1 MVKEDAVKLRTSGI
15 VAGLVIA
22 GLFALGVG
30 WSGTNGDRP
39 PGAKGDKKVAKAHT
53 DGATSASIPTFSTED
68 LARTGI
74 FYAGGQ
80 YEGPP
85 GKETM
90 GGDAYVVVWVPKQI
104 KHPYPIVY
112 VHGAGQT
119 ATDWEQTP
127 DGRPGW
133 AYYFAKLGYV
143 QYLVDSPARGRS
155 PYVPSI
161 DGDLTIRT
169 AANLEEIFTAA
180 AKKGDFPRA
189 HLHNQFP
196 GTGLMGDPVFDNFAK
211 TQVQFLQFGVAG
223 TVGQDELTHRALVA
237 LLDAIHSPVILLTHS
252 QGGTPGWLTADSRPN
267 LVKAI
272 VTVEPAAPP
281 IKGVDTAKVAYNP
294 GAGGLSWGVSGTPIT
309 YDPPV
314 KDPAELQ
321 PVLEEKSDAPGD
333 VVPCYVQKEPAHKLV
348 NLEKIPVVYLSA
360 EGGYHRES
368 DPCLAKWLN
377 QAGVHTQ
384 FVKLEDV
391 GIHGNGHEMMLE
403 KNSDEI
409 ARFIGSWIDKN
420 VPQKD
425 KPSMAAPPS
434 AIPTYATE
442 NIARQGFFY
451 AGGRYEG
458 EAGKEVMGDAMYTEV
473 WVPRQVRHPYPIVFF
488 HGNGQTG
495 AVWRQTPDN
504 RAGWAYYLVS
514 QGYTVYM
521 VDYPGRGR
529 SPYVP
534 GIDGTLGIRT
544 ALDLETIWTAPATS
558 GGNFPRM
565 KLYTAWPSDSPK
577 KGMMGDPVFD
587 YFTKGQ
593 VEFVNDQ
600 EALTVPAGVALL
612 DQIGKPVI
620 LISHSQGG
628 GMGFDVANLRPKLIA
643 GMVAIEPGGPQIGGV
658 DTAKVAYT
666 RVNPNS
672 WGLTTMPFKFDPPI
686 SSPSELKVHLV
697 ASERP
702 GDEVGCYLQDEPV
715 HKLVSFE
722 NMRILSISAEGTYH
736 RVFDACIP
744 KWLNQ
749 AGAKDDFVRL
759 EDVGIHGNMHEM
771 FLDRNSEEIIK
782 FIDGWINK
790 NLK

>member
-1 MVKEDAVKLRTSGI
+1 M
-15 VAGLVIA
+15 VIA
-22 GLFALGVG
+22 GALLLAMS
-30 WSGTNGDRP
+30 W
-39 PGAKGDKKVAKAHT
+39 PGALIAKKVAKANS
-53 DGATSASIPTFSTED
+53 GAAASASIPTFPTDD

-74 FYAGGQ
+74 FYAGGH
-80 YEGPP
+80 YVGEP

-133 AYYFAKLGYV
+133 AYYFAKQGYV
-143 QYLVDSPARGRS
+143 QYMVDSPARGRS
-155 PYVPSI
+155 PYVPGI
-161 DGDLTIRT
+161 DGELTIRT
-169 AANLEEIFTAA
+169 APNLEEIFTAS
-180 AKKGDFPRA
+180 AKKGNFPRA

-196 GTGLMGDPVFDNFAK
+196 GTGLMGDPIFDNFTK
-211 TQVQFLQFGVAG
+211 TQVQFLGAG
-223 TVGQDELTHRALVA
+223 PVSQDELTHRALVA
-237 LLDAIHSPVILLTHS
+237 LLDAINSPVILLTHS

-267 LVKAI
+267 QVKAI

-281 IKGVDTAKVAYNP
+281 IKGVNTATLAYNT
-294 GAGGLSWGVSGTPIT
+294 GGGGLSWGVAAQPIT

-321 PVLEEKSDAPGD
+321 PVLEAKSDAPGD
-333 VVPCYVQKEPAHKLV
+333 VVPCYVQKEPAHKLI

-384 FVKLEDV
+384 FVRLEDV

-403 KNSDEI
+403 KNSDDI
-409 ARFIGSWIDKN
+409 AKFISSWMEKN

-425 KPSMAAPPS
+425 KPSMATPPS
-434 AIPTYATE
+434 TIPTFATDS
-442 NIARQGFFY
+442 IARQGFFY
-451 AGGRYEG
+451 AGGKYVG
-458 EAGKEVMGDAMYTEV
+458 EAGKETMGDTMYTEV
-473 WVPRQVRHPYPIVFF
+473 WVPRQSKHPYPIVFF
-488 HGNGQTG
+488 HGNGQSG
-495 AVWRQTPDN
+495 AVWRQTPDG
-504 RAGWAYYLVS
+504 RPGWAYYLVA

-521 VDYPGRGR
+521 VDYPARGR

-534 GIDGTLGIRT
+534 GVDAKLGIRT
-544 ALDLETIWTAPATS
+544 ALDLETIWTAPVPS
-558 GGNFPRM
+558 GGKFPRM
-565 KLYTAWPSDSPK
+565 KLYTQWPSDSPK

-587 YFTKGQ
+587 NFTKGQ
-593 VEFVNDQ
+593 MQFVANQ
-600 EALTVPAGVALL
+600 EQLTVPAGVALL
-612 DQIGKPVI
+612 DQIGKPII

-628 GMGFDVANLRPKLIA
+628 GMAFDVANLRPKLIA
-643 GMVAIEPGGPQIGGV
+643 GMVAIEPGGPQIGNA
-658 DTAKVAYT
+658 DTAKVEYT

-672 WGLTTMPFKFDPPI
+672 WGLTTMPFNFDPPI
-686 SSPSELKVHLV
+686 KSPSELKVHLV
-697 ASERP
+697 PSERP

-715 HKLVSFE
+715 HKLASFE

-736 RVFDACIP
+736 RVFDVCIP

-771 FLDRNSEEIIK
+771 FLDRNSDEIVK
-782 FIDGWINK
+782 FIDNWIGK